1 MKAYGLLL
9 IVFAALADV
18 TLHAQNSIT
27 EKSSQLQS
35 ILDETVDNKKV
46 FGTSFCI
53 KYKGEVWCGSSGN
66 MENDQAYFIA
76 STTKLF
82 VSAITLHLVS
92 RKQISLDDKISKY
105 LNANIM
111 QGLHVLKGVEYS
123 KEITVRNLL
132 AHTSGLPDYFEDK
145 GANGRSLEDE
155 LLSGHDQF
163 WTFEQAIERSKKIEP
178 LFAPNTK
185 NKAHY
190 SDANFQLLGK
200 IIENIT
206 GSAFAKNCEEI
217 IFQPLNMTKTYIYS
231 DIYDTMPKTLY
242 YKQKALKIPRAMASF
257 GADGG
262 IVSTSQEMLTFI
274 EAFFR
279 GKLFPESYID
289 DLKVWNKIL
298 APLQSGVGIH
308 RFKLPKITGMP
319 ELIGH
324 SGLSGALAYY
334 EPKNDIFV
342 AGTVNQIAYPS
353 TSFTIAAKLIEATL
367 SEKKKKKVET
377 VSAIALG
384 TTYSNIDN
392 NGGNSKIGLSV
403 GVYQEYKI
411 LKPLSF
417 TVEIVYN
424 QKGERSDDE
433 LANIRLHYL
442 DFPLM
447 ARLNLLNNKLGLSS
461 GFSSG
466 ILLGSNKEKDAFQ
479 RFESSIPF
487 AIKYALG
494 DFLQLSL
501 KYHIGISDLAK
512 NSYKNQGLKNNWF
525 GISLLL
531 VSP

>member
-1 MKAYGLLL
+1 MN
-9 IVFAALADV
+9 FC
-18 TLHAQNSIT
+18 Q
-27 EKSSQLQS
+27 
-35 ILDETVDNKKV
+35 
-46 FGTSFCI
+46 GT
-53 KYKGEVWCGSSGN
+53 
-66 MENDQAYFIA
+66 
-76 STTKLF
+76 T
-82 VSAITLHLVS
+82 
-92 RKQISLDDKISKY
+92 
-105 LNANIM
+105 
-111 QGLHVLKGVEYS
+111 
-123 KEITVRNLL
+123 
-132 AHTSGLPDYFEDK
+132 
-145 GANGRSLEDE
+145 
-155 LLSGHDQF
+155 QF

-487 AIKYALG
+487 AINYALG
-494 DFLQLSL
+494 DFPSIVP
-501 KYHIGISDLAK
+501 KVPYRH
-512 NSYKNQGLKNNWF
+512 F
-525 GISLLL
+525 
-531 VSP
+531 